1 MLDNDECIFEKKG
14 WNQINL
20 SNFVFRMNAG
30 LPEKAEDGDEDVE
43 VKHNYVVQAIF
54 DLNMWP
60 ECANVNEETKDVTWA
75 MKWYTSETLALVKDT
90 DKEDR
95 EKALKSSWEANE
107 PGRADKASASR
118 KRF

>member
-1 MLDNDECIFEKKG
+1 MEEG
-14 WNQINL
+14 
-20 SNFVFRMNAG
+20 
-30 LPEKAEDGDEDVE
+30 EEEVE

-60 ECANVNEETKDVTWA
+60 ECASVNEETEGVTWA

-95 EKALKSSWEANE
+95 ERALKQSWEATE
-107 PGRADKASASR
+107 PGRADKASSSR
-118 KRF
+118 RRFQLQKK